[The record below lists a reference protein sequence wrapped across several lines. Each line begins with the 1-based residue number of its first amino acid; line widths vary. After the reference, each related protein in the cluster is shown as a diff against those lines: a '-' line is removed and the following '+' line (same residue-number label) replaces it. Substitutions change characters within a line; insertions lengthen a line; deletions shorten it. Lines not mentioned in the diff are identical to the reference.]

1 MILLSI
7 LGALGVAGLVIVAI
21 ILMGIIAFIAS
32 FYRKIPQGSALVRTG
47 AGGTKIGFDS
57 GMVVLPVLHL
67 AEIMDIAVKKVEI
80 ERMGKD
86 GLICKDNLR
95 ADIKVVFFVRVNKSV
110 EGVERVAQTIGCAR
124 ASSIDTLVTLFEAKF
139 SEALKTVGKRFD
151 FVDLYD
157 SREAFKQEIINAIGT
172 DLNGYVLDDCAIDYL
187 EQTPIEHLKESNIL
201 DVEGIK
207 KITELTAREKIK
219 ANLIRREEEKTIKK
233 QDVEAKEAILEL
245 ERQLAEKEE
254 IQRREIAIIK
264 ARESAETL
272 RVQEEERLKAE
283 RARITTEEELQV
295 AEENKLRQIIV
306 AQKNKERTEAIE
318 TEKVHKDKQLEVTER
333 EKIVALAQIE
343 KEKVVEEERKNIQ
356 DVIRERVMVEKAVVE
371 EEEKIKDTKAF
382 AEAERNKSVAITVA
396 EQQAEEALVKQ
407 LKEAE
412 AQKLS
417 AEWKAQQRLI
427 DAEAEKNAS
436 AKEAE
441 AKKIMA
447 EAIAAEEAALGV
459 SEAQVME
466 AKAIAVERQGVVEAN
481 IITKKAEAEA
491 KAIALKAEAA
501 KKRGLVEANI
511 MQEKGLAEAR
521 VIEEKA
527 FAEAKGL
534 EERGV
539 AEAKVLEQAALAEAK
554 GIEEK
559 GSAEAKILEQ
569 AALAEAKGIAEKGS
583 AEAKILEEAALAE
596 AKGIEQKAEAMK
608 KLDGVGK
615 EHEEFK
621 LRLEKEK
628 AIELAAIKIQEAIA
642 ESQAKAIAEALKSAN
657 IDIVGGETMFFE
669 NIVEAITRGKT
680 IDRTIDNSQNLT
692 ALKHGLLGNTANG
705 GGNVMDKIKGFVKQF
720 NLDTEDIKNLSLT
733 ALMVKMIAMSSNS
746 NDKSIL
752 GELLNVAKGVGI
764 ANKKVDSLF

>member
-1 MILLSI
+1 MILLDI
-7 LGALGVAGLVIVAI
+7 LGALGIAGLVFGAI
-21 ILMGIIAFIAS
+21 IIMGILAFIAS
-32 FYRKIPQGSALVRTG
+32 FYKKIPQGSALVRTG
-47 AGGTKIGFDS
+47 AGGTKIAFDS
-57 GMVVLPVLHL
+57 GMVVLPVIHL
-67 AEIMDIAVKKVEI
+67 AETMDISVKKVEI
-80 ERMGKD
+80 ERLGKD

-110 EGVERVAQTIGCAR
+110 EGVERVAQTIGCER
-124 ASSIDTLVTLFEAKF
+124 ASSIETLVTLFEAKF

-151 FVDLYD
+151 FVELYD

-187 EQTPIEHLKESNIL
+187 EQTPIEHLKENNIL

-219 ANLIRREEEKTIKK
+219 ANLIRRGEEKTIKK
-233 QDVEAKEAILEL
+233 QDVEAREAILEL

-264 ARESAETL
+264 ARETAETM
-272 RVQEEERLKAE
+272 RVEEEERLKSG
-283 RARITTEEELQV
+283 RARITTEEELLV
-295 AEENKLRQIIV
+295 AEENKFRQIIV
-306 AQKNKERTEAIE
+306 ARKNKERTEAIE
-318 TEKVHKDKQLEVTER
+318 TEKVEKDKQLEITER
-333 EKIVALAQIE
+333 QKIVALAQIE

-356 DVIRERVMVEKAVVE
+356 DVIKERVIVEKAVVE

-396 EQQAEEALVKQ
+396 EQHAEEALVKQ

-412 AQKLS
+412 AEKLS
-417 AEWKAQQRLI
+417 AEWKAQQTLI
-427 DAEAEKNAS
+427 DAEAAKNAS

-447 EAIAAEEAALGV
+447 EAIAAEEAAIGV

-466 AKAIAVERQGVVEAN
+466 AKALAIERQGIVEAT

-491 KAIALKAEAA
+491 KSISLKAEAS
-501 KKRGLVEANI
+501 KKRGLVEANVL
-511 MQEKGLAEAR
+511 QEKGMAEAR

-534 EERGV
+534 EERGT
-539 AEAKVLEQAALAEAK
+539 AEARILEQSALAEAK
-554 GIEEK
+554 GIAEK
-559 GSAEAKILEQ
+559 GGAEAKILEQ
-569 AALAEAKGIAEKGS
+569 AALAEAKGI
-583 AEAKILEEAALAE
+583 
-596 AKGIEQKAEAMK
+596 EQRAEAMK

-628 AIELAAIKIQEAIA
+628 TTELAAIKIQEAIA

-669 NIVEAITRGKT
+669 NIVQAITRGKT
-680 IDRTIDNSQNLT
+680 IDRTIDNSHSLT

-705 GGNVMDKIKGFVKQF
+705 GGNMMDKIKGFTKQL

-733 ALMVKMIAMSSNS
+733 ALIVKMIAMSSDS
-746 NDKSIL
+746 NDKGIL